1 MAEQQINSQI
11 QTNNE
16 ELTNTITLHDII
28 RMVIANWYWFVLSTV
43 CCLCAAYY
51 YLASTPKIY
60 SRTATILVKDSRK
73 GGDVDLTAFSDLAG
87 FQNRRNVD
95 NEVFI
100 LQSRRLMTN
109 VVKQLNLTV
118 NYSVSERL
126 RRRDLYGQAP
136 IDVKFINDNDNQ
148 SLAMEITPIDDDK
161 IRLSGFEDQ
170 FVTKHESRSVITAAY
185 GDTIPTPVGQVV
197 VQKSLYMAP
206 DYIGV
211 PIRVTKSSLGR
222 TTNAYRAAVKSDVA
236 NKQASVVTISM
247 NNTVPRRAEDVINTL
262 IEAYNEDAI
271 EDKRRVSVA
280 TGKFIKA
287 RLDVIGRELGD
298 VDRNIEDIKKDNRMV
313 DITSEAAR
321 SVSESSRYKTEGL
334 SLENQINVAEY
345 IRTYLNDP
353 KNVGEL
359 IPAMAAAG
367 TNTAIAKQIE
377 DYNSAILRREKLLEN
392 SSERSPV
399 IQDLDN
405 LLAAVRRS
413 IISSLDSNI
422 STLEIQRDAMRKE
435 ETQANIRISTMPS
448 QEKVILGITR
458 QQKIKEELFLYL
470 LNKQEENQLNYAVAE
485 SNSRSID
492 YAYGSNAPVSPRPMM
507 ILGIA
512 LIVGLAIPFGLLYL
526 IGMLDTTIRGR
537 KDIEDNVNAPFL
549 GDIPYHEGGGKAG
562 IVVRETGRDAL
573 SEAFRI
579 LRSNMTFMS
588 VSAGTDIRT
597 ILFTS
602 SDPARRQ
609 DLRGDEPGHD
619 PRHGRQA
626 RAADRP
632 RPAPPCPVVPAG
644 PQQQQNRHHELS
656 RRNGLRCGE
665 HDPELRIPPESRR
678 DLRRSAAAQPG
689 GDAPFGQTRQAHRRN
704 ARQIRLCLPRQYA
717 RHVGGRRNYHRPAC
731 GPLYIHR
738 TRGRARPAPAARHR
752 AALPREEAP
761 QHVHRSEQHPRPP
774 SRIWIRVWLRLRL
787 WIRIWL
793 RRRLQGSKLPQT
805 HQALLPVAGT

>member
-1 MAEQQINSQI
+1 M
-11 QTNNE
+11 
-16 ELTNTITLHDII
+16 
-28 RMVIANWYWFVLSTV
+28 
-43 CCLCAAYY
+43 
-51 YLASTPKIY
+51 
-60 SRTATILVKDSRK
+60 
-73 GGDVDLTAFSDLAG
+73 
-87 FQNRRNVD
+87 
-95 NEVFI
+95 
-100 LQSRRLMTN
+100 
-109 VVKQLNLTV
+109 
-118 NYSVSERL
+118 
-126 RRRDLYGQAP
+126 
-136 IDVKFINDNDNQ
+136 
-148 SLAMEITPIDDDK
+148 
-161 IRLSGFEDQ
+161 
-170 FVTKHESRSVITAAY
+170 
-185 GDTIPTPVGQVV
+185 
-197 VQKSLYMAP
+197 
-206 DYIGV
+206 
-211 PIRVTKSSLGR
+211 
-222 TTNAYRAAVKSDVA
+222 
-236 NKQASVVTISM
+236 
-247 NNTVPRRAEDVINTL
+247 
-262 IEAYNEDAI
+262 
-271 EDKRRVSVA
+271 SVA

-602 SDPARRQ
+602 SDPHAGKTFVATNLAMTLAMAGKRVLLI
-609 DLRGDEPGHD
+609 DL
-619 PRHGRQA
+619 
-626 RAADRP
+626 
-632 RPAPPCPVVPAG
+632 
-644 PQQQQNRHHELS
+644 
-656 RRNGLRCGE
+656 
-665 HDPELRIPPESRR
+665 
-678 DLRRSAAAQPG
+678 DLRRHALSSQLGHSNSKTGITSYLAGTVSDVESLIQNSGFHQNLDVIYAGVQPPNPAEMLLSEQGAQHRK
-689 GDAPFGQTRQAHRRN
+689 QTRQAHRRN

>member
-247 NNTVPRRAEDVINTL
+247 NRTSVACRSLRASSSRPVWTLSDASWATWTAISRTSRRTTGWWTSPRR
-262 IEAYNEDAI
+262 
-271 EDKRRVSVA
+271 
-280 TGKFIKA
+280 
-287 RLDVIGRELGD
+287 
-298 VDRNIEDIKKDNRMV
+298 
-313 DITSEAAR
+313 
-321 SVSESSRYKTEGL
+321 
-334 SLENQINVAEY
+334 
-345 IRTYLNDP
+345 P
-353 KNVGEL
+353 
-359 IPAMAAAG
+359 
-367 TNTAIAKQIE
+367 
-377 DYNSAILRREKLLEN
+377 
-392 SSERSPV
+392 
-399 IQDLDN
+399 
-405 LLAAVRRS
+405 
-413 IISSLDSNI
+413 
-422 STLEIQRDAMRKE
+422 
-435 ETQANIRISTMPS
+435 
-448 QEKVILGITR
+448 
-458 QQKIKEELFLYL
+458 
-470 LNKQEENQLNYAVAE
+470 
-485 SNSRSID
+485 
-492 YAYGSNAPVSPRPMM
+492 
-507 ILGIA
+507 
-512 LIVGLAIPFGLLYL
+512 
-526 IGMLDTTIRGR
+526 
-537 KDIEDNVNAPFL
+537 
-549 GDIPYHEGGGKAG
+549 
-562 IVVRETGRDAL
+562 
-573 SEAFRI
+573 
-579 LRSNMTFMS
+579 
-588 VSAGTDIRT
+588 
-597 ILFTS
+597 
-602 SDPARRQ
+602 
-609 DLRGDEPGHD
+609 
-619 PRHGRQA
+619 
-626 RAADRP
+626 RAACRKV
-632 RPAPPCPVVPAG
+632 RAT
-644 PQQQQNRHHELS
+644 
-656 RRNGLRCGE
+656 RRKVF
-665 HDPELRIPPESRR
+665 
-678 DLRRSAAAQPG
+678 RSK
-689 GDAPFGQTRQAHRRN
+689 TRSTWRSTPSPT
-704 ARQIRLCLPRQYA
+704 LT
-717 RHVGGRRNYHRPAC
+717 
-731 GPLYIHR
+731 
-738 TRGRARPAPAARHR
+738 TRKTS
-752 AALPREEAP
+752 
-761 QHVHRSEQHPRPP
+761 VN
-774 SRIWIRVWLRLRL
+774 
-787 WIRIWL
+787 
-793 RRRLQGSKLPQT
+793 
-805 HQALLPVAGT
+805 

>member
-118 NYSVSERL
+118 NYSVSDGL

-161 IRLSGFEDQ
+161 IRLSEFKDQ

-448 QEKVILGITR
+448 QEKIILGITR

-549 GDIPYHEGGGKAG
+549 GDIPYHEG
-562 IVVRETGRDAL
+562 RRQGRDRGARNGPRRPVGGFPHSAL
-573 SEAFRI
+573 EHDVYERLGRNRHPHHS
-579 LRSNMTFMS
+579 LHL
-588 VSAGTDIRT
+588 VG
-597 ILFTS
+597 
-602 SDPARRQ
+602 PARRQ
-609 DLRGDEPGHD
+609 DLRGDESGHD

-656 RRNGLRCGE
+656 RRNGFRCGE

-738 TRGRARPAPAARHR
+738 TRGCARPAPAARHR

-761 QHVHRSEQHPRPP
+761 QHVHRSKQHPRPP

>member
-118 NYSVSERL
+118 NYSVSDGL

-161 IRLSGFEDQ
+161 IRLSEFKDQ

-448 QEKVILGITR
+448 QEKVIPGHHAPAEDQGRTVPLPAEQAGGEPAQLRRGREQLTVDRLRLR
-458 QQKIKEELFLYL
+458 QQR
-470 LNKQEENQLNYAVAE
+470 
-485 SNSRSID
+485 SRIAPTDDDSGHRPD
-492 YAYGSNAPVSPRPMM
+492 RGSGHSLRPALPDRHARHDHPRSQGHRGQCQRPVPGRHP
-507 ILGIA
+507 L
-512 LIVGLAIPFGLLYL
+512 P
-526 IGMLDTTIRGR
+526 RGR
-537 KDIEDNVNAPFL
+537 
-549 GDIPYHEGGGKAG
+549 
-562 IVVRETGRDAL
+562 RQGRDRGARNGPRRPVGGFPHSAL
-573 SEAFRI
+573 EHDVYERLGRNRHPHHS
-579 LRSNMTFMS
+579 LHL
-588 VSAGTDIRT
+588 VG
-597 ILFTS
+597 
-602 SDPARRQ
+602 PARRQ
-609 DLRGDEPGHD
+609 DLRGDEPW
-619 PRHGRQA
+619 P
-626 RAADRP
+626 
-632 RPAPPCPVVPAG
+632 
-644 PQQQQNRHHELS
+644 
-656 RRNGLRCGE
+656 
-665 HDPELRIPPESRR
+665 
-678 DLRRSAAAQPG
+678 
-689 GDAPFGQTRQAHRRN
+689 
-704 ARQIRLCLPRQYA
+704 
-717 RHVGGRRNYHRPAC
+717 
-731 GPLYIHR
+731 
-738 TRGRARPAPAARHR
+738 
-752 AALPREEAP
+752 
-761 QHVHRSEQHPRPP
+761 
-774 SRIWIRVWLRLRL
+774 
-787 WIRIWL
+787 
-793 RRRLQGSKLPQT
+793 
-805 HQALLPVAGT
+805 

>member
-118 NYSVSERL
+118 NYSVSDGL

-161 IRLSGFEDQ
+161 IRLSEFKDQ

-359 IPAMAAAG
+359 IPAMAAVGVELQPDAAQLCRNNLEANGLTGRAQILCADLRAHRTLLPAG
-367 TNTAIAKQIE
+367 SFDLVVANPPYFAAGSGYTSPDPMRAHARDERTCTMQDICTAMA
-377 DYNSAILRREKLLEN
+377 YLTRWGGSAALVHRPERLSELLCALTAAGLEPKRLRT
-392 SSERSPV
+392 V
-399 IQDLDN
+399 AHTAH
-405 LLAAVRRS
+405 AAPSLVLVEARRGGKPG
-413 IISSLDSNI
+413 L
-422 STLEIQRDAMRKE
+422 T
-435 ETQANIRISTMPS
+435 
-448 QEKVILGITR
+448 
-458 QQKIKEELFLYL
+458 
-470 LNKQEENQLNYAVAE
+470 
-485 SNSRSID
+485 
-492 YAYGSNAPVSPRPMM
+492 VSPP
-507 ILGIA
+507 LA
-512 LIVGLAIPFGLLYL
+512 LCTPDGA
-526 IGMLDTTIRGR
+526 DSDEIR
-537 KDIEDNVNAPFL
+537 
-549 GDIPYHEGGGKAG
+549 
-562 IVVRETGRDAL
+562 
-573 SEAFRI
+573 RI
-579 LRSNMTFMS
+579 Y
-588 VSAGTDIRT
+588 
-597 ILFTS
+597 
-602 SDPARRQ
+602 
-609 DLRGDEPGHD
+609 
-619 PRHGRQA
+619 
-626 RAADRP
+626 
-632 RPAPPCPVVPAG
+632 
-644 PQQQQNRHHELS
+644 
-656 RRNGLRCGE
+656 
-665 HDPELRIPPESRR
+665 
-678 DLRRSAAAQPG
+678 
-689 GDAPFGQTRQAHRRN
+689 HRRT
-704 ARQIRLCLPRQYA
+704 QL
-717 RHVGGRRNYHRPAC
+717 
-731 GPLYIHR
+731 
-738 TRGRARPAPAARHR
+738 
-752 AALPREEAP
+752 
-761 QHVHRSEQHPRPP
+761 
-774 SRIWIRVWLRLRL
+774 
-787 WIRIWL
+787 
-793 RRRLQGSKLPQT
+793 
-805 HQALLPVAGT
+805 

>member
-413 IISSLDSNI
+413 IIS
-422 STLEIQRDAMRKE
+422 
-435 ETQANIRISTMPS
+435 
-448 QEKVILGITR
+448 
-458 QQKIKEELFLYL
+458 
-470 LNKQEENQLNYAVAE
+470 
-485 SNSRSID
+485 
-492 YAYGSNAPVSPRPMM
+492 
-507 ILGIA
+507 
-512 LIVGLAIPFGLLYL
+512 
-526 IGMLDTTIRGR
+526 
-537 KDIEDNVNAPFL
+537 
-549 GDIPYHEGGGKAG
+549 
-562 IVVRETGRDAL
+562 
-573 SEAFRI
+573 
-579 LRSNMTFMS
+579 
-588 VSAGTDIRT
+588 
-597 ILFTS
+597 
-602 SDPARRQ
+602 
-609 DLRGDEPGHD
+609 
-619 PRHGRQA
+619 
-626 RAADRP
+626 
-632 RPAPPCPVVPAG
+632 
-644 PQQQQNRHHELS
+644 
-656 RRNGLRCGE
+656 
-665 HDPELRIPPESRR
+665 
-678 DLRRSAAAQPG
+678 
-689 GDAPFGQTRQAHRRN
+689 
-704 ARQIRLCLPRQYA
+704 
-717 RHVGGRRNYHRPAC
+717 
-731 GPLYIHR
+731 
-738 TRGRARPAPAARHR
+738 
-752 AALPREEAP
+752 
-761 QHVHRSEQHPRPP
+761 
-774 SRIWIRVWLRLRL
+774 
-787 WIRIWL
+787 
-793 RRRLQGSKLPQT
+793 
-805 HQALLPVAGT
+805 

>member
-271 EDKRRVSVA
+271 EDKRRSLRA
-280 TGKFIKA
+280 
-287 RLDVIGRELGD
+287 
-298 VDRNIEDIKKDNRMV
+298 
-313 DITSEAAR
+313 S
-321 SVSESSRYKTEGL
+321 SSRPVWTL
-334 SLENQINVAEY
+334 SDASWA
-345 IRTYLNDP
+345 TW
-353 KNVGEL
+353 
-359 IPAMAAAG
+359 
-367 TNTAIAKQIE
+367 TAI
-377 DYNSAILRREKLLEN
+377 SRTSRR
-392 SSERSPV
+392 
-399 IQDLDN
+399 
-405 LLAAVRRS
+405 
-413 IISSLDSNI
+413 
-422 STLEIQRDAMRKE
+422 T
-435 ETQANIRISTMPS
+435 TGWWT
-448 QEKVILGITR
+448 
-458 QQKIKEELFLYL
+458 
-470 LNKQEENQLNYAVAE
+470 
-485 SNSRSID
+485 
-492 YAYGSNAPVSPRPMM
+492 SPRRP
-507 ILGIA
+507 
-512 LIVGLAIPFGLLYL
+512 
-526 IGMLDTTIRGR
+526 
-537 KDIEDNVNAPFL
+537 
-549 GDIPYHEGGGKAG
+549 
-562 IVVRETGRDAL
+562 
-573 SEAFRI
+573 
-579 LRSNMTFMS
+579 
-588 VSAGTDIRT
+588 
-597 ILFTS
+597 
-602 SDPARRQ
+602 
-609 DLRGDEPGHD
+609 
-619 PRHGRQA
+619 
-626 RAADRP
+626 RAACRKV
-632 RPAPPCPVVPAG
+632 RATRRKVFRSKTRSTWRSTSAP
-644 PQQQQNRHHELS
+644 
-656 RRNGLRCGE
+656 
-665 HDPELRIPPESRR
+665 
-678 DLRRSAAAQPG
+678 
-689 GDAPFGQTRQAHRRN
+689 T
-704 ARQIRLCLPRQYA
+704 
-717 RHVGGRRNYHRPAC
+717 
-731 GPLYIHR
+731 
-738 TRGRARPAPAARHR
+738 
-752 AALPREEAP
+752 
-761 QHVHRSEQHPRPP
+761 
-774 SRIWIRVWLRLRL
+774 
-787 WIRIWL
+787 
-793 RRRLQGSKLPQT
+793 
-805 HQALLPVAGT
+805 

>member
-28 RMVIANWYWFVLSTV
+28 RMVIANWYWFMLSTV

-549 GDIPYHEGGGKAG
+549 GDILPRG
-562 IVVRETGRDAL
+562 RRQGRDRGARNGPRRPVGGFPHSAL
-573 SEAFRI
+573 EHDVYERLGRNRHPHHS
-579 LRSNMTFMS
+579 LHL
-588 VSAGTDIRT
+588 VG
-597 ILFTS
+597 
-602 SDPARRQ
+602 PARRQ

-656 RRNGLRCGE
+656 RRNGFRCGE
-665 HDPELRIPPESRR
+665 LDPELRIPPESRR
-678 DLRRSAAAQPG
+678 DLRRSTAAQPG
-689 GDAPFGQTRQAHRRN
+689 RDAPFGQTRQAHRRN

>member
-1 MAEQQINSQI
+1 MTEQHINSQT
-11 QTNNE
+11 QANNE
-16 ELTNTITLHDII
+16 ELTGTITLHDII
-28 RMVIANWYWFVLSTV
+28 RMVIANWYWFVLSAV
-43 CCLCAAYY
+43 FCLCAAYY

-60 SRTATILVKDSRK
+60 SRTATIMVKDSRK

-148 SLAMEITPIDDDK
+148 SLAMEITPLNDDK

-206 DYIGV
+206 RLHRGTD
-211 PIRVTKSSLGR
+211 PREQSSLGG

-353 KNVGEL
+353 KNVGG
-359 IPAMAAAG
+359 ADSGDGGRGNQHSHRQA
-367 TNTAIAKQIE
+367 
-377 DYNSAILRREKLLEN
+377 DRRL
-392 SSERSPV
+392 
-399 IQDLDN
+399 Q
-405 LLAAVRRS
+405 
-413 IISSLDSNI
+413 
-422 STLEIQRDAMRKE
+422 
-435 ETQANIRISTMPS
+435 
-448 QEKVILGITR
+448 
-458 QQKIKEELFLYL
+458 
-470 LNKQEENQLNYAVAE
+470 
-485 SNSRSID
+485 
-492 YAYGSNAPVSPRPMM
+492 
-507 ILGIA
+507 
-512 LIVGLAIPFGLLYL
+512 
-526 IGMLDTTIRGR
+526 
-537 KDIEDNVNAPFL
+537 L
-549 GDIPYHEGGGKAG
+549 GDPAP
-562 IVVRETGRDAL
+562 RETAGEQFGPQPRHPGPGQPAGRRAAFDHLVARLQYLDA
-573 SEAFRI
+573 R
-579 LRSNMTFMS
+579 N
-588 VSAGTDIRT
+588 
-597 ILFTS
+597 
-602 SDPARRQ
+602 PARR
-609 DLRGDEPGHD
+609 H
-619 PRHGRQA
+619 
-626 RAADRP
+626 
-632 RPAPPCPVVPAG
+632 
-644 PQQQQNRHHELS
+644 
-656 RRNGLRCGE
+656 
-665 HDPELRIPPESRR
+665 
-678 DLRRSAAAQPG
+678 AQG
-689 GDAPFGQTRQAHRRN
+689 GDAGQPPHLDHAFAGEGHPGHHASAENQGRTVPLPAEQA
-704 ARQIRLCLPRQYA
+704 
-717 RHVGGRRNYHRPAC
+717 GGEPAQ
-731 GPLYIHR
+731 LR
-738 TRGRARPAPAARHR
+738 RGR
-752 AALPREEAP
+752 
-761 QHVHRSEQHPRPP
+761 EQFAIDR
-774 SRIWIRVWLRLRL
+774 LRLRQQRS
-787 WIRIWL
+787 RIAPTDDDSGHRPDRGSGHSL
-793 RRRLQGSKLPQT
+793 RPALPDRHARHDHPRTQGHRGQ
-805 HQALLPVAGT
+805 HQRPVPGRHPLLRG

>member
-1 MAEQQINSQI
+1 MTEQHINSQT
-11 QTNNE
+11 QANNE
-16 ELTNTITLHDII
+16 ELTGTITLHDII
-28 RMVIANWYWFVLSTV
+28 RMEIANWYWFVLSAV
-43 CCLCAAYY
+43 FCLCAAYY

-60 SRTATILVKDSRK
+60 SRTATIMVKDSRK

-148 SLAMEITPIDDDK
+148 SLAMEITPLDDDK

-211 PIRVTKSSLGR
+211 PIRVSKSSLGG

-392 SSERSPV
+392 SSDRSPV

-435 ETQANIRISTMPS
+435 ETQANLRISTMPS

-470 LNKQEENQLNYAVAE
+470 LNKQEENQLKYA
-485 SNSRSID
+485 
-492 YAYGSNAPVSPRPMM
+492 
-507 ILGIA
+507 
-512 LIVGLAIPFGLLYL
+512 LA
-526 IGMLDTTIRGR
+526 
-537 KDIEDNVNAPFL
+537 
-549 GDIPYHEGGGKAG
+549 
-562 IVVRETGRDAL
+562 
-573 SEAFRI
+573 
-579 LRSNMTFMS
+579 
-588 VSAGTDIRT
+588 
-597 ILFTS
+597 
-602 SDPARRQ
+602 
-609 DLRGDEPGHD
+609 
-619 PRHGRQA
+619 
-626 RAADRP
+626 
-632 RPAPPCPVVPAG
+632 
-644 PQQQQNRHHELS
+644 
-656 RRNGLRCGE
+656 
-665 HDPELRIPPESRR
+665 
-678 DLRRSAAAQPG
+678 
-689 GDAPFGQTRQAHRRN
+689 
-704 ARQIRLCLPRQYA
+704 
-717 RHVGGRRNYHRPAC
+717 
-731 GPLYIHR
+731 
-738 TRGRARPAPAARHR
+738 
-752 AALPREEAP
+752 
-761 QHVHRSEQHPRPP
+761 
-774 SRIWIRVWLRLRL
+774 
-787 WIRIWL
+787 
-793 RRRLQGSKLPQT
+793 
-805 HQALLPVAGT
+805 

>member
-118 NYSVSERL
+118 NYSVSDGL

-161 IRLSGFEDQ
+161 IRLSEFKDQ

-448 QEKVILGITR
+448 QEKIILGITR

-602 SDPARRQ
+602 SDPHAGKTFVATNLAMTLAMAGKRVLLI
-609 DLRGDEPGHD
+609 DL
-619 PRHGRQA
+619 
-626 RAADRP
+626 
-632 RPAPPCPVVPAG
+632 
-644 PQQQQNRHHELS
+644 
-656 RRNGLRCGE
+656 
-665 HDPELRIPPESRR
+665 
-678 DLRRSAAAQPG
+678 DLRRHALSSQLGHSNSKTGITSYLAGTVSDVESMIQNSGFHQNLDVIYAGVQP
-689 GDAPFGQTRQAHRRN
+689 PN
-704 ARQIRLCLPRQYA
+704 
-717 RHVGGRRNYHRPAC
+717 PAEM
-731 GPLYIHR
+731 LLSDKLDKLIAEM
-738 TRGRARPAPAARHR
+738 RGRYDYVFLDSTPAMSVADAIITDRLADLCIYIVR
-752 AALPREEAP
+752 EGVLDRRQLPDIERLYREKKL
-761 QHVHRSEQHPRPP
+761 HNMCIVLKQHPRPP

-787 WIRIWL
+787 WIRL
-793 RRRLQGSKLPQT
+793 RRRLQGSTATANASSTSSGRWHIK
-805 HQALLPVAGT
+805 

>member
-118 NYSVSERL
+118 NYSVSDGL

-161 IRLSGFEDQ
+161 IRLSEFKDQ

-271 EDKRRVSVA
+271 EDKRRGRYGQVHQGPSGRYRTRAGRRGPQYRGHQEGQPDGGHHLGGRAQRV
-280 TGKFIKA
+280 GKFALQDGRSFA
-287 RLDVIGRELGD
+287 RKPDQRGGVHPHLPERPE
-298 VDRNIEDIKKDNRMV
+298 K
-313 DITSEAAR
+313 
-321 SVSESSRYKTEGL
+321 
-334 SLENQINVAEY
+334 
-345 IRTYLNDP
+345 
-353 KNVGEL
+353 
-359 IPAMAAAG
+359 
-367 TNTAIAKQIE
+367 
-377 DYNSAILRREKLLEN
+377 RR
-392 SSERSPV
+392 
-399 IQDLDN
+399 
-405 LLAAVRRS
+405 
-413 IISSLDSNI
+413 
-422 STLEIQRDAMRKE
+422 
-435 ETQANIRISTMPS
+435 
-448 QEKVILGITR
+448 
-458 QQKIKEELFLYL
+458 
-470 LNKQEENQLNYAVAE
+470 
-485 SNSRSID
+485 
-492 YAYGSNAPVSPRPMM
+492 
-507 ILGIA
+507 
-512 LIVGLAIPFGLLYL
+512 
-526 IGMLDTTIRGR
+526 
-537 KDIEDNVNAPFL
+537 
-549 GDIPYHEGGGKAG
+549 
-562 IVVRETGRDAL
+562 
-573 SEAFRI
+573 
-579 LRSNMTFMS
+579 
-588 VSAGTDIRT
+588 
-597 ILFTS
+597 
-602 SDPARRQ
+602 
-609 DLRGDEPGHD
+609 
-619 PRHGRQA
+619 
-626 RAADRP
+626 
-632 RPAPPCPVVPAG
+632 
-644 PQQQQNRHHELS
+644 
-656 RRNGLRCGE
+656 
-665 HDPELRIPPESRR
+665 
-678 DLRRSAAAQPG
+678 
-689 GDAPFGQTRQAHRRN
+689 
-704 ARQIRLCLPRQYA
+704 
-717 RHVGGRRNYHRPAC
+717 
-731 GPLYIHR
+731 
-738 TRGRARPAPAARHR
+738 
-752 AALPREEAP
+752 
-761 QHVHRSEQHPRPP
+761 
-774 SRIWIRVWLRLRL
+774 
-787 WIRIWL
+787 
-793 RRRLQGSKLPQT
+793 
-805 HQALLPVAGT
+805 

>member
-602 SDPARRQ
+602 S
-609 DLRGDEPGHD
+609 
-619 PRHGRQA
+619 
-626 RAADRP
+626 
-632 RPAPPCPVVPAG
+632 
-644 PQQQQNRHHELS
+644 
-656 RRNGLRCGE
+656 
-665 HDPELRIPPESRR
+665 
-678 DLRRSAAAQPG
+678 
-689 GDAPFGQTRQAHRRN
+689 
-704 ARQIRLCLPRQYA
+704 
-717 RHVGGRRNYHRPAC
+717 
-731 GPLYIHR
+731 
-738 TRGRARPAPAARHR
+738 
-752 AALPREEAP
+752 
-761 QHVHRSEQHPRPP
+761 
-774 SRIWIRVWLRLRL
+774 
-787 WIRIWL
+787 
-793 RRRLQGSKLPQT
+793 K
-805 HQALLPVAGT
+805 